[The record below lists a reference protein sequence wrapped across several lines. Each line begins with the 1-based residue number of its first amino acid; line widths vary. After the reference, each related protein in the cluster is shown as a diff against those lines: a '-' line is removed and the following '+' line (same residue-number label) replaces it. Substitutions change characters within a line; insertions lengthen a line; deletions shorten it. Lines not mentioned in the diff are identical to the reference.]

1 MTTPAQSIILD
12 AHLEL
17 QDPTGLRWPATDLVK
32 HLHDGQRAIAQKRP
46 DTTATVVTFT
56 PSAAGTRHTLPA
68 AAAAL
73 IDIPRNAAGR
83 KRAITKVDQVLLDAT
98 VRDWQSMAPAAEV
111 LHFMHDLRE
120 PRVFLTFPPASATA
134 SLELVYSAYPAATAT
149 AGGAAA
155 STVTGNIDLPD
166 EWANALRYYVLYRA
180 WSKDAEGASNPDLAK
195 AHLDLCVDALGLNT
209 GHPNVGTDTSNW

>member
-1 MTTPAQSIILD
+1 MSSPAQPIIL
-12 AHLEL
+12 AAQLEL
-17 QDPTGLRWPATDLVK
+17 QDPSGIRWPATDLVK

-56 PSAAGTRHTLPA
+56 PTAAGTRHTLPA
-68 AAAAL
+68 AAASL

-98 VRDWQSMAPAAEV
+98 VRDWQGMAPAAEV

-120 PRVFLTFPPASATA
+120 PRVFLTYPPASTA
-134 SLELVYSAYPAATAT
+134 AALELVYSAYPAATAT

-180 WSKDAEGASNPDLAK
+180 WSKDAEYGGNPQLA
-195 AHLDLCVDALGLNT
+195 AANLQLFRGELGEQLESAAT
-209 GHPNVGTDTSNW
+209 VAPAA

>member
-12 AHLEL
+12 AQLEL
-17 QDPTGLRWPATDLVK
+17 QDPSGIRWPATDLVK

-56 PSAAGTRHTLPA
+56 PAAAGTRHTLPA
-68 AAAAL
+68 AAASL

-98 VRDWQSMAPAAEV
+98 VRDWQGMAPSTEV

-120 PRVFLTFPPASATA
+120 PRVFLTYPPAAATA

-155 STVTGNIDLPD
+155 STVSGDIDLPD

-180 WSKDAEGASNPDLAK
+180 WSKDAEYGGNAQLASANLALFK
-195 AHLDLCVDALGLNT
+195 AELGEQLESAAT
-209 GHPNVGTDTSNW
+209 VSPKS

>member
-1 MTTPAQSIILD
+1 MPSPAQPIILAAQD
-12 AHLEL
+12 EL
-17 QDPTGLRWPATDLVK
+17 QDPAGIRWPATELVK

-56 PSAAGTRHTLPA
+56 PTAAGTRHTLPA
-68 AAAAL
+68 AAASL
-73 IDIPRNAAGR
+73 IDIPRNAVGR

-98 VRDWQSMAPAAEV
+98 VRDWQGMAPAAEV

-180 WSKDAEGASNPDLAK
+180 WSKDAEYGGNPQLA
-195 AHLDLCVDALGLNT
+195 AANLQLFRGELGEQLESAAT
-209 GHPNVGTDTSNW
+209 VAPAA

>member
-1 MTTPAQSIILD
+1 MSSPAKPIILAAQD
-12 AHLEL
+12 EL
-17 QDPTGLRWPATDLVK
+17 QDPAGVRWPATELVQ
-32 HLHDGQRAIAQKRP
+32 HLHEGQRAIAQKRP
-46 DTTATVVTFT
+46 DATATVVTFS
-56 PSAAGTRHTLPA
+56 PAAPGARHTLPA
-68 AAAAL
+68 AAASL

-98 VRDWQSMAPAAEV
+98 VRDWQGMAPAAEV

-120 PRVFLTFPPASATA
+120 PRVFLTYPPASTA
-134 SLELVYSAYPAATAT
+134 AALELVYSAYPAATAT

-180 WSKDAEGASNPDLAK
+180 WSKDAEYGGNPQLA
-195 AHLDLCVDALGLNT
+195 AANLQLFRGELGEQLESAAT
-209 GHPNVGTDTSNW
+209 VAPVA

>member
-1 MTTPAQSIILD
+1 MPTTAQSIILD
-12 AHLEL
+12 AQLEL
-17 QDPTGLRWPATDLVK
+17 QDASGIRWPATDLVK

-46 DTTATVVTFT
+46 DTTATVATFT
-56 PSAAGTRHTLPA
+56 PTAAGARHTLPA
-68 AAAAL
+68 AAASL

-98 VRDWQSMAPAAEV
+98 VRDWQGMPPAAEV

-120 PRVFLTFPPASATA
+120 PRVFLTYPPASTA
-134 SLELVYSAYPAATAT
+134 AALEMEYSAYPAATAT

-155 STVTGNIDLPD
+155 STVSGDIDLPD

-180 WSKDAEGASNPDLAK
+180 WSKDAEYGGNPQLA
-195 AHLDLCVDALGLNT
+195 AANLQLFRGELGEQLESAAT
-209 GHPNVGTDTSNW
+209 VSPTS

>member
-12 AHLEL
+12 AQLEL
-17 QDPTGLRWPATDLVK
+17 QDPSGIRWPATDLVQ
-32 HLHDGQRAIAQKRP
+32 HLHEGQRAIAQKRP
-46 DTTATVVTFT
+46 DTTATVVTFS
-56 PSAAGTRHTLPA
+56 PAAPGARHTLPA
-68 AAAAL
+68 AAASL

-98 VRDWQSMAPAAEV
+98 VRDWQGMTPSDEV

-120 PRVFLTFPPASATA
+120 PRVFLTYPPASTA
-134 SLELVYSAYPAATAT
+134 AALGLVYSAYPAATAT

-166 EWANALRYYVLYRA
+166 EWATALRYYVLYRA
-180 WSKDAEGASNPDLAK
+180 WSKDAEYGGNPQLA
-195 AHLDLCVDALGLNT
+195 AANLQLFRGELGEQLESAAT
-209 GHPNVGTDTSNW
+209 VSPKS

>member
-1 MTTPAQSIILD
+1 MPTTAQSIILD
-12 AHLEL
+12 AQLEL
-17 QDPTGLRWPATDLVK
+17 QDSAGIRWPATELVK

-56 PSAAGTRHTLPA
+56 PTTAGARHALPA
-68 AAAAL
+68 AAASL

-98 VRDWQSMAPAAEV
+98 VRDWQGMAPAAEV

-120 PRVFLTFPPASATA
+120 PRVFLTYPPASTA
-134 SLELVYSAYPAATAT
+134 AALELVYSAYPAATAT

-180 WSKDAEGASNPDLAK
+180 WSKDAEYGGNPQLA
-195 AHLDLCVDALGLNT
+195 AANLQLFRGELGEQLESAAT
-209 GHPNVGTDTSNW
+209 VAPAT

>member
-1 MTTPAQSIILD
+1 MPATAQSIILD
-12 AHLEL
+12 AQLEL
-17 QDPTGLRWPATDLVK
+17 QDPAGIRWPATDLVK

-56 PSAAGTRHTLPA
+56 PAAAGARHTLPVA
-68 AAAAL
+68 AASL
-73 IDIPRNAAGR
+73 IDIPRNASGR

-98 VRDWQSMAPAAEV
+98 VRDWHGMAPAAEV

-120 PRVFLTFPPASATA
+120 PRVFLTYPPASATA
-134 SLELVYSAYPAATAT
+134 ALELEYSAYPAATAT
-149 AGGAAA
+149 ASGAAA

-180 WSKDAEGASNPDLAK
+180 WSKDAEYGGNPQLA
-195 AHLDLCVDALGLNT
+195 AANLQLFRGELGEQLESAAT
-209 GHPNVGTDTSNW
+209 VSPKS

>member
-12 AHLEL
+12 AQLEL
-17 QDPTGLRWPATDLVK
+17 QDPAGVRWPATELVK
-32 HLHDGQRAIAQKRP
+32 HLHEGQRAIAQKRP
-46 DTTATVVTFT
+46 DTTATVVTFS
-56 PSAAGTRHTLPA
+56 PAAPGARHTLPA
-68 AAAAL
+68 AAASL

-98 VRDWQSMAPAAEV
+98 VRDWQGMTPSAEV

-120 PRVFLTFPPASATA
+120 PRVFLTYPPASTA
-134 SLELVYSAYPAATAT
+134 AALEFVYSAYPAAAAT

-155 STVTGNIDLPD
+155 STVTGNIGLPD

-180 WSKDAEGASNPDLAK
+180 WSKDAEYGGNPQLAATNYGLFK
-195 AHLDLCVDALGLNT
+195 AELGEQLESAAT
-209 GHPNVGTDTSNW
+209 VAPAA

>member
-1 MTTPAQSIILD
+1 MPTTAQSIILD
-12 AHLEL
+12 AQLEL
-17 QDPTGLRWPATDLVK
+17 QDAAGIRWPATELVK

-56 PSAAGTRHTLPA
+56 PTAAGTRHALPA
-68 AAAAL
+68 AAASL
-73 IDIPRNAAGR
+73 IDIPRNAVGR

-98 VRDWQSMAPAAEV
+98 VRDWQGMAPAAEV

-120 PRVFLTFPPASATA
+120 PRVFLTYPPASTA
-134 SLELVYSAYPAATAT
+134 AALELVYSAYPAETAT

-180 WSKDAEGASNPDLAK
+180 WSKDAEYGGNAQLASANLQ
-195 AHLDLCVDALGLNT
+195 LFRGELGEQLKSAAT
-209 GHPNVGTDTSNW
+209 VSPKS

>member
-1 MTTPAQSIILD
+1 MPTTAQSIILD
-12 AHLEL
+12 AQLEL
-17 QDPTGLRWPATDLVK
+17 QDPAGIRWPSTELVK

-56 PSAAGTRHTLPA
+56 PAAAGTRHALPA
-68 AAAAL
+68 AAASL

-98 VRDWQSMAPAAEV
+98 VRDWQGMAPAAEV

-120 PRVFLTFPPASATA
+120 PRVFLTYPPASTA
-134 SLELVYSAYPAATAT
+134 AALELVYSAYPAGTAT

-180 WSKDAEGASNPDLAK
+180 WSKDAEYGGNQQLA
-195 AHLDLCVDALGLNT
+195 AANLQLFRGELGEQLESAAT
-209 GHPNVGTDTSNW
+209 VSPKS

>member
-1 MTTPAQSIILD
+1 MPSPAQPIILAAQD
-12 AHLEL
+12 EL
-17 QDPTGLRWPATDLVK
+17 QDPAGIRWPATELVK

-56 PSAAGTRHTLPA
+56 PTAAGTRHTLPA
-68 AAAAL
+68 AAASL
-73 IDIPRNAAGR
+73 IDIPRNAVGR

-98 VRDWQSMAPAAEV
+98 VRDWQGMAPAAEV

-120 PRVFLTFPPASATA
+120 PRVFLTYPPASTTTA
-134 SLELVYSAYPAATAT
+134 LELVYSAYPAATAT

-180 WSKDAEGASNPDLAK
+180 WSKDAEYGGNPQLA
-195 AHLDLCVDALGLNT
+195 AANLQLFRGELGEQLESAAT
-209 GHPNVGTDTSNW
+209 VAPAA

>member
-1 MTTPAQSIILD
+1 MPTTAQSIILD
-12 AHLEL
+12 AQLEL
-17 QDPTGLRWPATDLVK
+17 QDPAGIRWPATELVK

-68 AAAAL
+68 AAASL

-83 KRAITKVDQVLLDAT
+83 KRAISKVDQVLLDAT
-98 VRDWQSMAPAAEV
+98 VRDWQSMAPSTEV
-111 LHFMHDLRE
+111 LHFMHDLRD
-120 PRVFLTFPPASATA
+120 PRVFLTYPPASATA

-180 WSKDAEGASNPDLAK
+180 WSKDAEYGGNPQLA
-195 AHLDLCVDALGLNT
+195 AANLQLFRGELGEQLESAAT
-209 GHPNVGTDTSNW
+209 VSPKS

>member
-12 AHLEL
+12 AQLEL
-17 QDPTGLRWPATDLVK
+17 QDLTGIRWPATELVQ
-32 HLHDGQRAIAQKRP
+32 HLHEGQRAIAQKRP
-46 DTTATVVTFT
+46 DTTATVVTFS
-56 PSAAGTRHTLPA
+56 PAAPGARHTLPA
-68 AAAAL
+68 AAASL

-98 VRDWQSMAPAAEV
+98 VRDWQGMTPSAEV

-120 PRVFLTFPPASATA
+120 PRVFLTYPPASTA
-134 SLELVYSAYPAATAT
+134 AALELVYSAYPAATAT

-166 EWANALRYYVLYRA
+166 EWATALRYYVLYRA
-180 WSKDAEGASNPDLAK
+180 WSKDAEYGGNPQLAATNYGLFK
-195 AHLDLCVDALGLNT
+195 AELGEQLESAAT
-209 GHPNVGTDTSNW
+209 VAPAA

>member
-1 MTTPAQSIILD
+1 MPTTAQSIILD
-12 AHLEL
+12 AQLEL
-17 QDPTGLRWPATDLVK
+17 QDSAGIRWPATELVK

-56 PSAAGTRHTLPA
+56 PTAAGTRHTLPA
-68 AAAAL
+68 AAASL

-98 VRDWQSMAPAAEV
+98 VRDWQGMAPAAEV

-120 PRVFLTFPPASATA
+120 PRVFLTYPPASTA
-134 SLELVYSAYPAATAT
+134 AALELVYSAYPAETAT

-180 WSKDAEGASNPDLAK
+180 WSKDAEYGGNAQLA
-195 AHLDLCVDALGLNT
+195 AANLQLFRGELGEQLKSAAT
-209 GHPNVGTDTSNW
+209 VSPKS